1 MIKRD
6 LFVSPNKIKLFFWL
20 SSVSLVFLPF
30 YNMKSYWNGIRV
42 EFKEL
47 ESGYRGKFQR
57 LFDQEKG
64 KLVRVSGN
72 SSY

>member
-1 MIKRD
+1 MAYEFSSK
-6 LFVSPNKIKLFFWL
+6 NKN
-20 SSVSLVFLPF
+20 SS
-30 YNMKSYWNGIRV
+30 
-42 EFKEL
+42 
-47 ESGYRGKFQR
+47 YRGKFQR